1 MNKKYTL
8 FALMCIAA
16 VSFTGCLEENFENNN
31 PVKPAEIGDEIF
43 FGARA
48 GFESSNPSTRT
59 VYGPDYT
66 DEKSGKTFQRIDW
79 IDGSDKVEIYSPQAK
94 GLNPSCYVVMHDTD
108 PDQTKDYAK
117 LSRLDYM
124 DVALQWGSDE
134 DHDFYAMYP
143 ASETFVMNTD
153 DVLKAGVK
161 MTGTIVN
168 GVVPHSQSHAGVMR
182 TNDSGTPTVDGKHWV
197 VKPNMDYAYMVARST
212 GNREDGVIPL
222 SFHPIVTAVE
232 IQLTFNKPESS
243 GSGDGSV
250 TTYAEK
256 LTITDVKVESKDII
270 TGAFHTDLKDW
281 NSEEGYPACEVT
293 SLQYENSARVSLWH
307 DATPDDPN
315 DSAVSAITVEDGGS
329 ITFTVFLL
337 PGKDDIDNLKVYFST
352 DGGSAWVGK
361 DLPGITIRKHNKNR
375 IVNLALPV
383 DSETTQ
389 VDVGNWMTE
398 LIEQKPDTKLN
409 KLSIPG
415 TGGSFTFH
423 STGLGVTQQTLTIQQ
438 QWDRGIRA
446 FEIVSNRPRNVSN
459 SLGEQPI
466 RCNGSDMGDETVYS
480 ALKDLLD
487 RVTEK
492 DETTGEYKNSECAV
506 AILTYQPEGGYVRR
520 RANAYAQSLVT
531 MLTTAD
537 NGTNKCLGNR
547 VDDMILY
554 TSDLT
559 IGEAK
564 NKLIII
570 CRINQEG
577 EPEPDIDYEDWGG
590 SPNKND
596 TTQTRLNYEAAEQLI
611 AENELPVL
619 LINGCGTAKDKWR
632 RRGYLVNG
640 TQARNLVGYGVDFD
654 PATDVE
660 PYLVQYRSGVSLN
673 WRDYSAVT
681 IDSDYID
688 FKYDTNS
695 DPCWFQ
701 EWSRVSPGGTNGFYT
716 IERDWQADYRWAE
729 SYTEKYNHAIMTF
742 QRAIEGGFDADPD
755 TGAQGM
761 IVINSLCGYFVD
773 NTNSAYNQ
781 SYIPFGDDS
790 YLGGTNGNIQALAT
804 KLNREF
810 YQYVANS
817 GIQNATGPTGIIL
830 MDFVSNV
837 PSEEGA
843 YMLPGVIIANNF
855 KF

>member
-1 MNKKYTL
+1 MKKIYIL
-8 FALMCIAA
+8 SALLCAA
-16 VSFTGCLEENFENNN
+16 AMSFTSCIEETLVV
-31 PVKPAEIGDEIF
+31 PVKPAKVGDEIA

-48 GFESSNPSTRT
+48 GFESSNPGTRT
-59 VYGPDYT
+59 AYGPEYEEGDR
-66 DEKSGKTFQRIDW
+66 KFQRIDW
-79 IDGSDKVEIYSPQAK
+79 LDGSDMVEIYSPEAS
-94 GLNPSCYVVMHDTD
+94 GLNPSTYVVMNDTD
-108 PDQTKDYAK
+108 PDKYKDYAV
-117 LSRLDYM
+117 LSRHEDY
-124 DVALQWGSDE
+124 DASLQWGSDN
-134 DHDFYAMYP
+134 DHNFYAMYP
-143 ASETFVMNTD
+143 SSLTFRTD
-153 DVLKAGVK
+153 TDEILKEGVK
-161 MTGTIVN
+161 MTGTVVN
-168 GVVPHSQSHAGVMR
+168 GIIPHSQNHAGVTR
-182 TNDSGTPTVDGKHWV
+182 TDENGTEAVDGKHWV

-281 NSEEGYPACEVT
+281 NSEDGYPACEVT

-307 DATPDDPN
+307 DTTPDDPN

-361 DLPGITIRKHNKNR
+361 DLPGITIKKHKKNR

-389 VDVGNWMTE
+389 VDVGNWISE

-446 FEIVSNRPRNVSN
+446 FEIVSNRPREVSN
-459 SLGEQPI
+459 SLGGQPI

-531 MLTTAD
+531 MLTTDD
-537 NGTNKCLGNR
+537 NGTNKCLGDR

-611 AENELPVL
+611 ADNELPVL

-660 PYLVQYRSGVSLN
+660 PYLVQYRSGLSYL

-688 FKYDTNS
+688 FKYETNS

-729 SYTEKYNHAIMTF
+729 SYTEKYNHAVMTF

-755 TGAQGM
+755 TGAPGM
-761 IVINSLCGYFVD
+761 VVINSLCGYFVD

-781 SYIPFGDDS
+781 SYIPFGDGS
-790 YLGGTNGNIQALAT
+790 YQGGTNGNIQALAT

>member
-16 VSFTGCLEENFENNN
+16 VSFTGCLEESFENNN

-59 VYGPDYT
+59 VYGPEYT

-182 TNDSGTPTVDGKHWV
+182 TNDSGTPTEDGEHWV
-197 VKPNMDYAYMVARST
+197 VKPDMNYAYMVARAKA
-212 GNREDGVIPL
+212 NRKDSGVKL

-232 IQLTFNKPESS
+232 IQLTFNKPEDSA
-243 GSGDGSV
+243 GGDGSI
-250 TTYAEK
+250 TTYADN
-256 LTITDVKVESKDII
+256 LTITDVKVESEDII
-270 TGAFHTDLKDW
+270 TGSFYTDLKDW
-281 NSEEGYPACEVT
+281 TDTQQYPICEAT
-293 SLQYENSARVSLWH
+293 PLHYENSARVSLWY
-307 DATPDDPN
+307 DNTPENSDD
-315 DSAVSAITVEDGGS
+315 SSVSAITVEDGGS

-337 PGKDDIDNLKVYFST
+337 PGKENIDDLKVYFST
-352 DGGSAWVGK
+352 NGGSAWVGK
-361 DLPGITIRKHNKNR
+361 DLPGVEIKKHVKNR
-375 IVNLALPV
+375 ILNLALPV
-383 DSETTQ
+383 SSSTTQ
-389 VDVGNWMTE
+389 VNVGNWLTQ
-398 LIEQKPDTKLN
+398 LIEQQPKTKLN
-409 KLSIPG
+409 RLSVPG

-423 STGLGVTQQTLTIQQ
+423 STSAGTSQQTLTIEQ
-438 QWDRGIRA
+438 QWNMGIRA
-446 FEIVSNRPRNVSN
+446 FEIVSNRPSTVGN

-466 RCNGSDMGDETVYS
+466 RCNGANMGDETVYS

-487 RVTEK
+487 RVTAK
-492 DETTGEYKNSECAV
+492 GSDGKYLNSEFAV

-531 MLTTAD
+531 MLTTKD
-537 NGTNKCLGNR
+537 NGTNNCLGDR
-547 VDDMILY
+547 VSDMVLY

-559 IGEAK
+559 IEQAK
-564 NKLIII
+564 NKLILI

-577 EPEPDIDYEDWGG
+577 EPEPNEDYNDG
-590 SPNKND
+590 SSADKND
-596 TTQTRLNYEAAEQLI
+596 LEQTALNYAAAEKLI
-611 AENELPVL
+611 EENDLKVL
-619 LINGCGTAKDKWR
+619 LVNGCGTAKDKWR
-632 RRGYLVNG
+632 RRGYFVNG
-640 TQARNLVGYGVDFD
+640 TQARNLIGYGEDFNI
-654 PATDVE
+654 ATDVE
-660 PYLVQYRSGVSLN
+660 PYLMQYDSNDSWLGTDMA
-673 WRDYSAVT
+673 WRDYSAIT
-681 IDSDYID
+681 IDEDYIN
-688 FKYDTNS
+688 FEYSTNS
-695 DPCWFQ
+695 DPCWYQ
-701 EWSRVSPGGTNGFYT
+701 EWARVSPGGENDFYVVVR
-716 IERDWQADYRWAE
+716 EDSWLSVNPDYRWPE
-729 SYTEKYNHAIMTF
+729 SYSEKFNHATMTF
-742 QRAIEGGFDADPD
+742 QRAIDGEFEG
-755 TGAQGM
+755 M
-761 IVINSLCGYFVD
+761 VVINSLCGYFVD
-773 NTNSAYNQ
+773 SSSNAYNQ
-781 SYIPFGDDS
+781 SYIPFGDNS
-790 YLGGTNGNIQALAT
+790 YLGGTNGNIKALAT
-804 KLNREF
+804 ELNRDF
-810 YQYVANS
+810 YQYVAAS
-817 GIQNATGPTGIIL
+817 GLESKTGPTGIIM
-830 MDFVSNV
+830 MDYVSNV
-837 PSEEGA
+837 PSTEGS